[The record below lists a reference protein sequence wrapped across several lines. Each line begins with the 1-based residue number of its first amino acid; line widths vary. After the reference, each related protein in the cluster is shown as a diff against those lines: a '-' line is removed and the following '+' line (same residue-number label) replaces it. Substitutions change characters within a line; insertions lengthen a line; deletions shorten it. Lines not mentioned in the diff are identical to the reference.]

1 MAGFLV
7 KKAEKQRKEVR
18 YMSQNNENQHQIYG
32 IPRNLKSAGKVA
44 EVIEVTSLLQGVIM
58 ALGLFII
65 CLKVLHIPLRYTFL
79 LTGAMVLFSI
89 LPYGKN
95 NDTFFKYI
103 YLLAYNFFVRKTYR
117 RYVRHRSSQ
126 QKKIVKQ
133 RLQRE
138 QSQTKQQENEME
150 GGDFH

>member
-1 MAGFLV
+1 
-7 KKAEKQRKEVR
+7 
-18 YMSQNNENQHQIYG
+18 MSENNEHRHQVYG
-32 IPRNLKSAGKVA
+32 IPRNLKSAGKIA

-58 ALGLFII
+58 ALVLFVI
-65 CLKVLHIPLRYTFL
+65 CLKFLNLPFRYTFVIVSV
-79 LTGAMVLFSI
+79 AVLFTV

-117 RYVRHRSSQ
+117 RYVRHRSST
-126 QKKIVKQ
+126 QKKTIKQ

-138 QSQTKQQENEME
+138 QSQANNEQFIEE
-150 GGDFH
+150 GGELH